1 MLRALTHHAKRWG
14 EQLMSRWPLRTQLLA
29 MFLLSALVV
38 GSVAVMVASGSR
50 EAGQVSGPRQTAG
63 AWALYLAIAVVLVFA
78 GVSTAVI
85 MSVGAH
91 RRSIAEI
98 ATRVEQQLASGD
110 LDIVVDSAYQR
121 EDEIG
126 RLTTALNDLGQ
137 AYRISLQN
145 LARQTDERAVLDLL
159 AATINRTLDLQ
170 EVLDTSLRGT
180 LKTVKWDMG
189 AIYMWDA
196 RNDSLN
202 MVSFIGF
209 SEDMVRQKI
218 TYGLGEGLV
227 GQSAQSRKL
236 LVSTED
242 EKPSLVAERG
252 GQGVPVIQISIPLV
266 TVPGQ
271 LLGVMEIGSFQPR
284 TPTQSELNLLKTVAS
299 HVSLAID
306 KAQLYTK
313 VSQHAVELEKLVAAR
328 TEQLS
333 QAIDELWVALKQA
346 QEADKIKSLLLST
359 VSHELRTPLATIKGN
374 TSLLV
379 QHHDQIPVETFIEH
393 LKDIDEETDKLT
405 ELISNLLEM
414 SRIEAGMLHIQSHSI
429 DLPKTIQGAVEA
441 ACMRLQHHTIRL
453 RRPVPSVS
461 AYGDARRV
469 EQVLANL
476 LDNAAKY
483 SPVKTLIEIQVKE
496 EAEEV
501 IVSVKDRGRGIA
513 PEHLGRIF
521 DRFYQISA
529 SPDSGRHGIGLGLAI
544 CRGLIEAQGGRI
556 WVESRVGHGST
567 FFFSLPM
574 VSNGALREEE

>member
-1 MLRALTHHAKRWG
+1 MSRWLLRKRLLLVFALVIVAVVIGALVFGDIGQISAPAQVVSTWSSYLLLATFVTLVVVTGVVLVSVGALTHR
-14 EQLMSRWPLRTQLLA
+14 
-29 MFLLSALVV
+29 
-38 GSVAVMVASGSR
+38 
-50 EAGQVSGPRQTAG
+50 
-63 AWALYLAIAVVLVFA
+63 
-78 GVSTAVI
+78 
-85 MSVGAH
+85 
-91 RRSIAEI
+91 IAEI
-98 ATRVEQQLASGD
+98 AARVEQQLASGD
-110 LDIVVDSAYQR
+110 LDIVVEADRAPKG
-121 EDEIG
+121 EIG
-126 RLTTALNDLGQ
+126 RLITALNDLGQ
-137 AYRISLQN
+137 AYRLSLQN

-189 AIYMWDA
+189 AIYMWDD

-209 SEDMVRQKI
+209 SEDVVRQKI
-218 TYGLGEGLV
+218 THRLGEGLI
-227 GQSAQSRKL
+227 GKSAESRKL
-236 LVSTED
+236 LIAAAGEQ
-242 EKPSLVAERG
+242 PSSAMEPDG
-252 GQGVPVIQISIPLV
+252 EGIPVIQISIPLV

-271 LLGVMEIGSFQPR
+271 LLGVMEIGSAQPK
-284 TPTQSELNLLKTVAS
+284 TLAQSELNLLRTVAS

-328 TEQLS
+328 TVQLS

-346 QEADKIKSLLLST
+346 QEADRIKSLLLST

-374 TSLLV
+374 TSLLI
-379 QHHDQIPVETFIEH
+379 QHHKKIPTETFIEH

-429 DLPKTIQGAVEA
+429 DLIKILEDAVEA
-441 ACMRLQHHTIRL
+441 ARMRLRDHAIRL
-453 RRPVPSVS
+453 EQPVPSLS
-461 AYGDARRV
+461 AYGDARRI

-483 SPVKTLIEIQVKE
+483 SPAKSLIEVQVE
-496 EAEEV
+496 EDDRQV
-501 IVSVKDRGRGIA
+501 IVAVKDRGRGIA

-544 CRGLIEAQGGRI
+544 CRGLVEAQGGRI
-556 WVESRVGHGST
+556 WVESQVGQGST
-567 FFFSLPM
+567 FYFSLPT
-574 VSNGALREEE
+574 VRDDTLQEEE